1 MQRRRVRVAFVA
13 ALVVSVSVVAYG
25 VATADR
31 SGTAADVPEAPPREG
46 VTVATESA
54 RYGTIMA
61 WHPNGS
67 RLYYDDTRTKYFDVD
82 RIPGTMTVEYAATD
96 TIHTEGPT
104 CSSPPCALNVIE
116 RANLSTG
123 ATEVVYARYDH
134 SQHAAEWHDH
144 ERVNGSHVLIADMID
159 DRVVMVDTET
169 ELVDWAWDA
178 QAAYPVEGGG
188 PYPEDWAHLN
198 DVDLLP
204 DGRVMASLRN
214 QDQVVFIDPERGV
227 QNNWTLGSEDDHE
240 TLYEQH
246 NPDYIPESQGGPS
259 VLVAD
264 SENARIVEYQRENGS
279 WTRSWQW
286 ADARLQWP
294 RDADRLPNG
303 NTLVADTHGS
313 RLLEVA
319 PNGTVAWSVPLAHP
333 YDVERFGT
341 GEDSTGGESAARL
354 GLTAQTAAASD
365 ERDGGSVVDAISEFV
380 KRLPPTWVV
389 NGVLYVAPVWMGRE
403 QYFAVGL
410 AVGVAVVWP
419 ALELRWRFTDLSVR
433 SPVYRAGDDSGR
445 TTDDS
450 VTERPPEDA
459 E

>member
-1 MQRRRVRVAFVA
+1 
-13 ALVVSVSVVAYG
+13 
-25 VATADR
+25 
-31 SGTAADVPEAPPREG
+31 
-46 VTVATESA
+46 
-54 RYGTIMA
+54 
-61 WHPNGS
+61 
-67 RLYYDDTRTKYFDVD
+67 
-82 RIPGTMTVEYAATD
+82 
-96 TIHTEGPT
+96 
-104 CSSPPCALNVIE
+104 
-116 RANLSTG
+116 
-123 ATEVVYARYDH
+123 
-134 SQHAAEWHDH
+134 
-144 ERVNGSHVLIADMID
+144 MID